1 MEFHGIEELM
11 KRLKG
16 MYDASESRSS
26 WRALT
31 GRDHVNGVY
40 DTFVFSDDVV
50 YQIKAVEIAPRKMLA
65 VGGEVGSGSADL
77 AEISHTGSPVPI
89 GVISRSAD
97 ASAII
102 MFGMQQYSSDVADTL
117 KTEYFQSKQDRFE
130 GDLKRRMESVLKR
143 PEFRTAYRRLRED
156 QEFYFS

>member
-16 MYDASESRSS
+16 LYDTSDRRSE

-31 GRDHVNGVY
+31 GRDHVNGVF

-50 YQIKAVEIAPRKMLA
+50 YQIKAVEVAPKKMIA

-77 AEISHTGSPVPI
+77 AEISRRGSPVPI
-89 GVISRSAD
+89 GVVSRATD
-97 ASAII
+97 ASAVI
-102 MFGMQQYSSDVADTL
+102 MFGMQQYSSDVADVL
-117 KTEYFQSKQDRFE
+117 KAEYFQSKQDRLE
-130 GDLKRRMESVLKR
+130 NDLQRRLDSVLRR
-143 PEFRTAYRRLRED
+143 PEFRTSYRQLRED